1 MASKFIQWNNK
12 ELLEDLDNPVVI
24 AAFEGWNDAGE
35 AATTAV
41 RYFLDRFNAV
51 KIGTIDSEEFF
62 DFTISRPVIEIPD
75 EQREIIWPATE
86 TYVAKMSDS
95 KHDLVIIV
103 GQEPQLRWRTFTEQI
118 IEVASISNSHMVV
131 TVGSLLTDIPHSR
144 PVKVF
149 GSSDDSDLAQRLNLP
164 PSTYEGPTGIVGVIN
179 SVLREEGMPSMSL
192 WAGIPSYVSGAN
204 SPKAALALVE
214 RLAEVLQIGI
224 ACTDLEIASAAY
236 ERQINA
242 LVAEDMD
249 TAEYVNQ
256 LEEDFDNKSEVEE
269 QDGNPELLV
278 SEVEDFLRNQ
288 TGQT

>member
-1 MASKFIQWNNK
+1 MASKFIQWKNE
-12 ELLEDLDNPVVI
+12 ELLEGLSSPVVI

-35 AATTAV
+35 AATSAV
-41 RYFLDRFNAV
+41 KYFQDRFDAV
-51 KIGTIDSEEFF
+51 KIGTIESEEFF

-75 EQREIIWPATE
+75 EQREIIWPATKI
-86 TYVAKMSDS
+86 YVAKMFDS
-95 KHDLVIIV
+95 KNDLVIIR
-103 GQEPQLRWRTFTEQI
+103 GHEPQLRWRTFTDQI
-118 IEVASISNSHMVV
+118 IEIASTIESHMVV
-131 TVGSLLTDIPHSR
+131 TLGSLLTDIPHSR

-149 GSSDDSDLAQRLNLP
+149 GSSDDSDLAKRLNLP

-179 SVLREEGMPSMSL
+179 SVLREKRIPSMSL
-192 WAGIPSYVSGAN
+192 WAGVPSYVSGAN

-236 ERQINA
+236 ERQINE

-249 TAEYVNQ
+249 TSEYVNQ
-256 LEEDFDNKSEVEE
+256 LEEDFDNQSEVEE
-269 QDGNPELLV
+269 QDSNPELLV

>member
-1 MASKFIQWNNK
+1 MASKFIKWTNK
-12 ELLEDLDNPVVI
+12 ELLNELNNPVI
-24 AAFEGWNDAGE
+24 ITAFEGWNDAGE

-41 RYFLDRFNAV
+41 KYFQDRFSAIKV
-51 KIGTIDSEEFF
+51 GAIESEEFF

-75 EQREIIWPATE
+75 EHREIIWPATE
-86 TYVAKMSDS
+86 ILIAKMFDS

-103 GQEPQLRWRTFTEQI
+103 GHEPQLRWRTFTEQV
-118 IEVASISNSHMVV
+118 IEVTSLIESHMVV
-131 TVGSLLTDIPHSR
+131 TLGSLLTDIPHSR

-149 GSSDDSDLAQRLNLP
+149 GSSDDSELAKRLNLP

-179 SVLREEGMPSMSL
+179 SVLREKEIPSMSL
-192 WAGIPSYVSGAN
+192 WAGVPSYVSGAH

-214 RLAEVLQIGI
+214 RLADVLDIGI

-236 ERQINA
+236 ERQINE

-256 LEEDFDNKSEVEE
+256 LEEDFDHNSEVNEE
-269 QDGNPELLV
+269 DSNPELLV

-288 TGQT
+288 TGQI

>member
-1 MASKFIQWNNK
+1 MASKFIKWTNK
-12 ELLEDLDNPVVI
+12 ELLNELNNPEI
-24 AAFEGWNDAGE
+24 ITAFEGWNDAGE

-41 RYFLDRFNAV
+41 KYFQDRFSAIKV
-51 KIGTIDSEEFF
+51 GAIESEEFF

-75 EQREIIWPATE
+75 EHREIIWPATE
-86 TYVAKMSDS
+86 ILIAKMFDS

-103 GQEPQLRWRTFTEQI
+103 GHEPQLRWRTFTEQV
-118 IEVASISNSHMVV
+118 IEVTSLIESHMVV
-131 TVGSLLTDIPHSR
+131 TLGSLLTDIPHSR

-149 GSSDDSDLAQRLNLP
+149 GSSDDSELAKRLNLP

-179 SVLREEGMPSMSL
+179 SVLREKEIPSMSL
-192 WAGIPSYVSGAN
+192 WAGVPSYVSGAH

-214 RLAEVLQIGI
+214 RLADVLEIGI
-224 ACTDLEIASAAY
+224 SCTDLEIASAAY
-236 ERQINA
+236 ERQINE

-256 LEEDFDNKSEVEE
+256 LEEDFDHNSEVNEE
-269 QDGNPELLV
+269 DSNPELLV

-288 TGQT
+288 TGQI

>member
-1 MASKFIQWNNK
+1 MASKFINWTNK
-12 ELLEDLDNPVVI
+12 ELLNELNNPVI
-24 AAFEGWNDAGE
+24 ITAFEGWNDAGE

-41 RYFLDRFNAV
+41 KYFQDRFSAIKV
-51 KIGTIDSEEFF
+51 GAIESEEFF

-75 EQREIIWPATE
+75 EHREIIWPATE
-86 TYVAKMSDS
+86 ILIAKMFDS

-103 GQEPQLRWRTFTEQI
+103 GHEPQLRWRTFTEQV
-118 IEVASISNSHMVV
+118 IEVTSLIESHMVV
-131 TVGSLLTDIPHSR
+131 TLGSLLTDIPHSR

-149 GSSDDSDLAQRLNLP
+149 GSSDDSELAKRLNLP

-179 SVLREEGMPSMSL
+179 SVLREKEIPSMSL
-192 WAGIPSYVSGAN
+192 WAGVPSYVSGAH

-214 RLAEVLQIGI
+214 RLADVLDIGI

-236 ERQINA
+236 ERQINE

-256 LEEDFDNKSEVEE
+256 LEEDFDHNSEVNEE
-269 QDGNPELLV
+269 DSNPELLV

-288 TGQT
+288 TGQI

>member
-1 MASKFIQWNNK
+1 MASKFIQWKNE
-12 ELLEDLDNPVVI
+12 ELLEDLNSPVCI

-35 AATTAV
+35 AATSAV
-41 RYFLDRFNAV
+41 KYFQDRFNAI
-51 KIGTIDSEEFF
+51 KIGTIESEEFF

-75 EQREIIWPATE
+75 KQREIIWPATE
-86 TYVAKMSDS
+86 IYVAKMSDS

-103 GQEPQLRWRTFTEQI
+103 GQDPQLRWRTFTDQI
-118 IEVASISNSHMVV
+118 IEIASITESQMVV
-131 TVGSLLTDIPHSR
+131 TLGSLLTDIPHSR

-179 SVLREEGMPSMSL
+179 SVLREKRIPSMSL
-192 WAGIPSYVSGAN
+192 WAGVPSYVSGAN

-236 ERQINA
+236 ERQINE
-242 LVAEDMD
+242 LIAEDID
-249 TAEYVNQ
+249 TTEYVNQ
-256 LEEDFDNKSEVEE
+256 LEEDFDNKLEVEE
-269 QDGNPELLV
+269 QDSNPELLV

>member
-1 MASKFIQWNNK
+1 MDSKFIQWNNK
-12 ELLEDLDNPVVI
+12 ELLEDLDDPVVI

-35 AATTAV
+35 AATSAV
-41 RYFLDRFNAV
+41 KYFLDRFNAI
-51 KIGTIDSEEFF
+51 KIGTIESEEFF

-75 EQREIIWPATE
+75 KQREIIWPATE
-86 TYVAKMSDS
+86 IHVAKMSDS

-103 GQEPQLRWRTFTEQI
+103 GHEPQLRWRTFTDQI
-118 IEVASISNSHMVV
+118 IEIASISKSHMVV

-164 PSTYEGPTGIVGVIN
+164 PSTYEGPTGIVGVVN
-179 SVLREEGMPSMSL
+179 SVLREKGMPTMSL
-192 WAGIPSYVSGAN
+192 WAGVPSYVSGAN

-236 ERQINA
+236 ERQINE

>member
-1 MASKFIQWNNK
+1 MASKFIKWTNK
-12 ELLEDLDNPVVI
+12 ELLNELNNPVI
-24 AAFEGWNDAGE
+24 ITAFEGWNDAGE

-41 RYFLDRFNAV
+41 KYFQDRFSAIKV
-51 KIGTIDSEEFF
+51 GAIESEEFF

-75 EQREIIWPATE
+75 EHREIIWPATE
-86 TYVAKMSDS
+86 ILIAKMFDS

-103 GQEPQLRWRTFTEQI
+103 GHEPQLRWRTFTEQV
-118 IEVASISNSHMVV
+118 IEVTSLIESHMVV
-131 TVGSLLTDIPHSR
+131 TLGSLLTDIPHSR

-149 GSSDDSDLAQRLNLP
+149 GSSDDSELAKRLNLP

-179 SVLREEGMPSMSL
+179 SVLREKEIPSMSL
-192 WAGIPSYVSGAN
+192 WAGVPSYVSGAH

-214 RLAEVLQIGI
+214 RLADVLEIVI
-224 ACTDLEIASAAY
+224 SCTDLEIASAAY
-236 ERQINA
+236 ERQINE

-256 LEEDFDNKSEVEE
+256 LEEDFDHNSEVNEE
-269 QDGNPELLV
+269 DSNPELLV

-288 TGQT
+288 TGQI

>member
-12 ELLEDLDNPVVI
+12 ELLEDLDDPVVI

-35 AATTAV
+35 AATSAV
-41 RYFLDRFNAV
+41 KYFLDRFNAI
-51 KIGTIDSEEFF
+51 KIGTIESEEFF

-75 EQREIIWPATE
+75 KQREIIWPATE
-86 TYVAKMSDS
+86 IYVAKMSDS

-103 GQEPQLRWRTFTEQI
+103 GHEPQLRWRTFTDQI
-118 IEVASISNSHMVV
+118 IEIASISKSHMVT

-149 GSSDDSDLAQRLNLP
+149 GSSDDSDLAQRLNIP
-164 PSTYEGPTGIVGVIN
+164 PSTYEGPTGIVGVVN
-179 SVLREEGMPSMSL
+179 NVLREKGMPTISL
-192 WAGIPSYVSGAN
+192 WAGVPSYVSGAN

-236 ERQINA
+236 ERQINE

>member
-1 MASKFIQWNNK
+1 MASKFIKWTNK
-12 ELLEDLDNPVVI
+12 ELLNELNNPVI
-24 AAFEGWNDAGE
+24 ITAFEGWNDAGE

-41 RYFLDRFNAV
+41 KYFQDRFSAIKV
-51 KIGTIDSEEFF
+51 GAIESEEFF

-75 EQREIIWPATE
+75 EHREIIWPATE
-86 TYVAKMSDS
+86 ILLAKMFDS

-103 GQEPQLRWRTFTEQI
+103 GHEPQLRWRTFTEQV
-118 IEVASISNSHMVV
+118 IEVTSLIESHMVV
-131 TVGSLLTDIPHSR
+131 TLGSLLTDIPHSR

-149 GSSDDSDLAQRLNLP
+149 GSSDDSELAKRLNLP

-179 SVLREEGMPSMSL
+179 SVLREKEIPSMSL
-192 WAGIPSYVSGAN
+192 WAGVPSYVSGAH

-214 RLAEVLQIGI
+214 RLADVLEIGI
-224 ACTDLEIASAAY
+224 SCTDLEIASAAY
-236 ERQINA
+236 ERQINE

-256 LEEDFDNKSEVEE
+256 LEEDFDHNSEVNEE
-269 QDGNPELLV
+269 DSNPELLV

-288 TGQT
+288 TGQI

>member
-103 GQEPQLRWRTFTEQI
+103 GHEPQLRWRTFTEQI

-236 ERQINA
+236 ERQINE

>member
-103 GQEPQLRWRTFTEQI
+103 GHEPQLRWRTFTEQI

-179 SVLREEGMPSMSL
+179 SVLREKRIPSMSL
-192 WAGIPSYVSGAN
+192 WAGVPSYVSGAT
-204 SPKAALALVE
+204 SPKAAPALVE
-214 RLAEVLQIGI
+214 RLAEILQIGI

-236 ERQINA
+236 ERQINE
-242 LVAEDMD
+242 LIAEDMD
-249 TAEYVNQ
+249 TTEYVNQ
-256 LEEDFDNKSEVEE
+256 LEEDFDNKSEVDE
-269 QDGNPELLV
+269 QEGNPELLV

>member
-1 MASKFIQWNNK
+1 MASKFIKWTNK
-12 ELLEDLDNPVVI
+12 ELLNELNNPVI
-24 AAFEGWNDAGE
+24 ITAFEGWNDAGE

-41 RYFLDRFNAV
+41 KYFQDRFSAIKV
-51 KIGTIDSEEFF
+51 GAIESEEFF

-75 EQREIIWPATE
+75 EQRKIIWPATE
-86 TYVAKMSDS
+86 ILIAKMFDS

-103 GQEPQLRWRTFTEQI
+103 GHEPQLRWRTFTEQV
-118 IEVASISNSHMVV
+118 IEVTSLIESHMVV
-131 TVGSLLTDIPHSR
+131 TLGSLLTDIPHSR

-149 GSSDDSDLAQRLNLP
+149 GSSDDSELAKRLNLP

-179 SVLREEGMPSMSL
+179 SVLREKEIPSMSL
-192 WAGIPSYVSGAN
+192 WAGVPSYVSGAH

-214 RLAEVLQIGI
+214 RLADVLEIGI
-224 ACTDLEIASAAY
+224 SCTDLEIASAAY
-236 ERQINA
+236 ERQINE

-256 LEEDFDNKSEVEE
+256 LEEDFDHNSEVNEE
-269 QDGNPELLV
+269 DSNPELLV

-288 TGQT
+288 TGQI

>member
-1 MASKFIQWNNK
+1 MASKFIQWKNE
-12 ELLEDLDNPVVI
+12 ELLEGLNSPVVI

-35 AATTAV
+35 AATSAV
-41 RYFLDRFNAV
+41 KYFQDRFDAV
-51 KIGTIDSEEFF
+51 KIGTIESEEFF

-75 EQREIIWPATE
+75 EQREIIWPATKI
-86 TYVAKMSDS
+86 YVAKMFES
-95 KHDLVIIV
+95 KNDLVIIR
-103 GQEPQLRWRTFTEQI
+103 GHEPQLRWRTFTDQI
-118 IEVASISNSHMVV
+118 IEIASTIESHMVV
-131 TVGSLLTDIPHSR
+131 TLGSLLTDIPHSR

-179 SVLREEGMPSMSL
+179 SVLREKRIPSMSL
-192 WAGIPSYVSGAN
+192 WAGVPSYVSGAN

-236 ERQINA
+236 ERQINE

-249 TAEYVNQ
+249 TSEYVNQ
-256 LEEDFDNKSEVEE
+256 LEEDFDNQSEVEE
-269 QDGNPELLV
+269 QDSNPELLV

>member
-1 MASKFIQWNNK
+1 MASKFIQWKNE
-12 ELLEDLDNPVVI
+12 ELLEDLNSPVCI

-35 AATTAV
+35 AATSAV
-41 RYFLDRFNAV
+41 KYFQDRFNAI
-51 KIGTIDSEEFF
+51 KIGTIESEEFF

-75 EQREIIWPATE
+75 KQREIIWPATE
-86 TYVAKMSDS
+86 IYVAKMSDS

-103 GQEPQLRWRTFTEQI
+103 GHEPQLRWRTFTDQI
-118 IEVASISNSHMVV
+118 IEIASITESQMVV
-131 TVGSLLTDIPHSR
+131 TLGSLLTDIPHSR

-179 SVLREEGMPSMSL
+179 SVLREKRIPSMSL
-192 WAGIPSYVSGAN
+192 WAGVPSYVSGAN

-236 ERQINA
+236 ERQINE
-242 LVAEDMD
+242 LIAEDID
-249 TAEYVNQ
+249 TTEYVNQ
-256 LEEDFDNKSEVEE
+256 LEEDFDNKLEVEE
-269 QDGNPELLV
+269 QDSNPELLV

>member
-1 MASKFIQWNNK
+1 MASKFIQWKNE
-12 ELLEDLDNPVVI
+12 ELLKDLNSPVLI

-41 RYFLDRFNAV
+41 KYFQDRFSAV
-51 KIGTIDSEEFF
+51 EIGTIESEEFF

-75 EQREIIWPATE
+75 EHREIIWPATE
-86 TYVAKMSDS
+86 ILLAKMFDS
-95 KHDLVIIV
+95 EHDLVII
-103 GQEPQLRWRTFTEQI
+103 GGHEPQLRWRTFTDQI
-118 IEVASISNSHMVV
+118 IEIASITESQMVV
-131 TVGSLLTDIPHSR
+131 TLGSLLTDIPHSR

-149 GSSDDSDLAQRLNLP
+149 GSSDDSDLAQRLNLL

-179 SVLREEGMPSMSL
+179 SVLREKGISSMSL
-192 WAGIPSYVSGAN
+192 WAGVPSYVSGAT

-214 RLAEVLQIGI
+214 RLAEILQIGI

-236 ERQINA
+236 ERQINE
-242 LVAEDMD
+242 LIAEDMD
-249 TAEYVNQ
+249 TTEYVNQ
-256 LEEDFDNKSEVEE
+256 LEEDFDNKSEVDE
-269 QDGNPELLV
+269 QEGNPELLV

>member
-35 AATTAV
+35 AATSAV
-41 RYFLDRFNAV
+41 KYFLDRFNAI
-51 KIGTIDSEEFF
+51 KIGTIESEEFF

-86 TYVAKMSDS
+86 IYVAKMSDS
-95 KHDLVIIV
+95 QHDLVIIV
-103 GQEPQLRWRTFTEQI
+103 GHEPQLRWRTFTDQI
-118 IEVASISNSHMVV
+118 IEIASISKSHMVT

-164 PSTYEGPTGIVGVIN
+164 PSTYEGPTGIVGVVN
-179 SVLREEGMPSMSL
+179 SVLREKGMPTMSL
-192 WAGIPSYVSGAN
+192 WAGVPSYVSGAN

-236 ERQINA
+236 ERQINE

>member
-1 MASKFIQWNNK
+1 MASKFIQWKNE
-12 ELLEDLDNPVVI
+12 ELLEGLSNPVVI

-35 AATTAV
+35 AATSAV
-41 RYFLDRFNAV
+41 KYFQDRFDAV
-51 KIGTIDSEEFF
+51 KIGTIESEEFF

-75 EQREIIWPATE
+75 EQREIIWPATKI
-86 TYVAKMSDS
+86 YVAKMFES
-95 KHDLVIIV
+95 KNDLVIIC
-103 GQEPQLRWRTFTEQI
+103 GHEPQLRWRTFTDQI
-118 IEVASISNSHMVV
+118 IEIASTIESHMVV
-131 TVGSLLTDIPHSR
+131 TLGSLLTDIPHSR

-179 SVLREEGMPSMSL
+179 SVLREKRIPSMSL
-192 WAGIPSYVSGAN
+192 WAGVPSYVSGAN

-236 ERQINA
+236 ERQINE

-249 TAEYVNQ
+249 TSEYVNQ
-256 LEEDFDNKSEVEE
+256 LEEDFDNQSEVEE
-269 QDGNPELLV
+269 QDSNPELLV

>member
-1 MASKFIQWNNK
+1 MASKFIQWKNE
-12 ELLEDLDNPVVI
+12 ELLEDLNSPVLI

-35 AATTAV
+35 AATSAV
-41 RYFLDRFNAV
+41 KYFQDRFSAV
-51 KIGTIDSEEFF
+51 KIGTIESEEFF

-86 TYVAKMSDS
+86 IYVAKMFDS
-95 KHDLVIIV
+95 EHDLVII
-103 GQEPQLRWRTFTEQI
+103 GGHEPQLRWQTFTDQI
-118 IEVASISNSHMVV
+118 IEIASITESHMVV
-131 TVGSLLTDIPHSR
+131 TLGSLLTDIPHSR

-149 GSSDDSDLAQRLNLP
+149 GSSDDSDLAKRLNLP

-179 SVLREEGMPSMSL
+179 SVLREKRIPSMSL
-192 WAGIPSYVSGAN
+192 WAGVPSYVSGAT

-224 ACTDLEIASAAY
+224 TCTDLEIASAAY
-236 ERQINA
+236 ERQINE
-242 LVAEDMD
+242 LIAEDMD
-249 TAEYVNQ
+249 TTEYVNQ
-256 LEEDFDNKSEVEE
+256 LEEDFDNKSEVDE
-269 QDGNPELLV
+269 QEGNPELLV

>member
-12 ELLEDLDNPVVI
+12 ELLEDLDDPVVI

-35 AATTAV
+35 AATSAV
-41 RYFLDRFNAV
+41 KYFLDRFNAI
-51 KIGTIDSEEFF
+51 KIGTIESEEFF

-75 EQREIIWPATE
+75 KQREIIWPATE
-86 TYVAKMSDS
+86 IYVAKMSDS

-103 GQEPQLRWRTFTEQI
+103 GHEPQLRWRTFTDQI
-118 IEVASISNSHMVV
+118 IEIASISKSHMVV

-164 PSTYEGPTGIVGVIN
+164 PSTYEGPTGIVGVVN
-179 SVLREEGMPSMSL
+179 SVLREKGMPTMSL
-192 WAGIPSYVSGAN
+192 WAGVPSYVSGAN

-214 RLAEVLQIGI
+214 RLAEVLQIRI

-236 ERQINA
+236 ERQINE

>member
-12 ELLEDLDNPVVI
+12 ELLEDLDDPVVI

-35 AATTAV
+35 AATSAV
-41 RYFLDRFNAV
+41 KYFLDRFNAI
-51 KIGTIDSEEFF
+51 KIGTIESEEFF

-75 EQREIIWPATE
+75 KQREIIWPATE
-86 TYVAKMSDS
+86 IHVAKMSDS

-103 GQEPQLRWRTFTEQI
+103 GHEPQLRWRTFTDQI
-118 IEVASISNSHMVV
+118 IEIASISKSHMVT

-164 PSTYEGPTGIVGVIN
+164 PSTYEGPTGIVGVVN
-179 SVLREEGMPSMSL
+179 SVLREKGMPTMSL
-192 WAGIPSYVSGAN
+192 WAGVPSYVSGAN

-236 ERQINA
+236 ERQINE

-278 SEVEDFLRNQ
+278 SEVEDFLRNH

>member
-1 MASKFIQWNNK
+1 MASKFIQWKNE
-12 ELLEDLDNPVVI
+12 ELLEDLNSPVLI

-35 AATTAV
+35 AATSAV
-41 RYFLDRFNAV
+41 KYFQDRFSAV
-51 KIGTIDSEEFF
+51 KIGTIESEEFF

-75 EQREIIWPATE
+75 KQREIIWPATE
-86 TYVAKMSDS
+86 IYVAKMFDS
-95 KHDLVIIV
+95 EHDLVII
-103 GQEPQLRWRTFTEQI
+103 GGHEPQLRWQTFTDQI
-118 IEVASISNSHMVV
+118 IEIASITESHMVV
-131 TVGSLLTDIPHSR
+131 TLGSLLTDIPHSR

-179 SVLREEGMPSMSL
+179 SVLREKGIPSMSL
-192 WAGIPSYVSGAN
+192 WAGVPSYVSGAT

-224 ACTDLEIASAAY
+224 TCTDLEIASAAY
-236 ERQINA
+236 ERQINE
-242 LVAEDMD
+242 LIAEDMD
-249 TAEYVNQ
+249 TTEYVNQ
-256 LEEDFDNKSEVEE
+256 LEEDFDNKSEVDE
-269 QDGNPELLV
+269 QEGNPELLV

>member
-12 ELLEDLDNPVVI
+12 ELLEDLDDHVVI

-35 AATTAV
+35 AATSAV
-41 RYFLDRFNAV
+41 KYFLDRFNAI
-51 KIGTIDSEEFF
+51 KIGTIESEEFF

-75 EQREIIWPATE
+75 KQREIIWPATE
-86 TYVAKMSDS
+86 LYVANMSDS
-95 KHDLVIIV
+95 KHDLVFIF
-103 GQEPQLRWRTFTEQI
+103 GHEPQLRWRTFTDQI
-118 IEVASISNSHMVV
+118 IEIASISKSHMVV

-164 PSTYEGPTGIVGVIN
+164 PSTYEGPTGIVGVVN
-179 SVLREEGMPSMSL
+179 SVLREKGMPTMSL
-192 WAGIPSYVSGAN
+192 WAGVPSYVSGAN

-236 ERQINA
+236 ERQINE
-242 LVAEDMD
+242 LVAEDID

>member
-12 ELLEDLDNPVVI
+12 ELLEDLDDPVVI

-35 AATTAV
+35 AATSAV
-41 RYFLDRFNAV
+41 KYFLDRFNAI
-51 KIGTIDSEEFF
+51 KIGTIESEEFF

-75 EQREIIWPATE
+75 KQREIIWPATE
-86 TYVAKMSDS
+86 IHVAKMSDS

-103 GQEPQLRWRTFTEQI
+103 GHEPQLRWRTFTDQI
-118 IEVASISNSHMVV
+118 IEIASISKSHMVT

-164 PSTYEGPTGIVGVIN
+164 PSTYEGPTGIVGVVN
-179 SVLREEGMPSMSL
+179 SVLREKGMPTMSL
-192 WAGIPSYVSGAN
+192 WAGVPSYVSGAN

-236 ERQINA
+236 ERQINE

-256 LEEDFDNKSEVEE
+256 LEEDFENKSEVEE

>member
-12 ELLEDLDNPVVI
+12 ELLEDLNNPVVI
-24 AAFEGWNDAGE
+24 TAFEGWNDAGE
-35 AATTAV
+35 AATSAV
-41 RYFLDRFNAV
+41 KYFLDRFNAI
-51 KIGTIDSEEFF
+51 KIGTIESEEFF

-75 EQREIIWPATE
+75 EQREIIWPATDI
-86 TYVAKMSDS
+86 YVAKMSDS
-95 KHDLVIIV
+95 KHDLIIIV
-103 GQEPQLRWRTFTEQI
+103 GHEPQLRWRTFTDQI
-118 IEVASISNSHMVV
+118 IEIASISNSHMVI

-164 PSTYEGPTGIVGVIN
+164 PSTYEGPTGIVGVVN
-179 SVLREEGMPSMSL
+179 SVLREKGMSSMSL
-192 WAGIPSYVSGAN
+192 WAGVPSYVSGAN

-236 ERQINA
+236 ERQINE

>member
-12 ELLEDLDNPVVI
+12 ELLEDLDDPVVI

-35 AATTAV
+35 AATSAV
-41 RYFLDRFNAV
+41 KYFLDRFNAI
-51 KIGTIDSEEFF
+51 KIGTIESEEFF

-75 EQREIIWPATE
+75 KQREIIWPATE
-86 TYVAKMSDS
+86 IYVAKMSDS

-103 GQEPQLRWRTFTEQI
+103 GHEPQLRWRTFTDQI
-118 IEVASISNSHMVV
+118 IEIASISKSHMVT

-164 PSTYEGPTGIVGVIN
+164 PSTYEGPTGIVGVVN
-179 SVLREEGMPSMSL
+179 SVLREKGMPTMSL
-192 WAGIPSYVSGAN
+192 WAGVPSYVSGAN

-236 ERQINA
+236 ERQINE

>member
-1 MASKFIQWNNK
+1 MASKFIKWTNK
-12 ELLEDLDNPVVI
+12 ELLEELNNPVVI

-35 AATTAV
+35 AATSAV
-41 RYFLDRFNAV
+41 KYFQDRFSAI
-51 KIGTIDSEEFF
+51 KIGTIESEEFF

-75 EQREIIWPATE
+75 DQRKIVWPATE
-86 TYVAKMSDS
+86 ILVDKMTDS
-95 KHDLVIIV
+95 EHDLVIFV
-103 GQEPQLRWRTFTEQI
+103 GHEPQLRWRTFTDQI
-118 IEVASISNSHMVV
+118 IEVASITNSHMVV
-131 TVGSLLTDIPHSR
+131 TLGSLLTDIPHSR

-149 GSSDDSDLAQRLNLP
+149 GSSDDSDLAQKLDLP

-179 SVLREEGMPSMSL
+179 SVLREKGIPSMSL
-192 WAGIPSYVSGAN
+192 WAGVPSYVSGAN

-214 RLAEVLQIGI
+214 RLAEVLQIGM

-236 ERQINA
+236 ERQINE

-249 TAEYVNQ
+249 TTEYVNQ
-256 LEEDFDNKSEVEE
+256 LEEDFDNKLEVDE
-269 QDGNPELLV
+269 QNSNPELLV